1 MSTLNTACVAKHS
14 DIQVQILC
22 GEFVYLK
29 NDQYGRTKIEAY
41 DRKTVFA
48 IEVTAQILSS
58 AAVYRIGYA
67 FSKEHAKKQL
77 QDFAAKNPE
86 VNVLEARIIEYD
98 VSEFQNGDK
107 RELESFAMEL

>member
-1 MSTLNTACVAKHS
+1 MSTLSNACVAKHS
-14 DIQVQILC
+14 DLQVQILY

-29 NDQYGRTKIEAY
+29 NDQYGRTRIEAY

-77 QDFAAKNPE
+77 QDFVAENPE
-86 VNVLEARIIEYD
+86 VNVLDARLIEYD
-98 VSEFQNGDK
+98 VSAFQNGDK
-107 RELESFAMEL
+107 RELESFSVEL